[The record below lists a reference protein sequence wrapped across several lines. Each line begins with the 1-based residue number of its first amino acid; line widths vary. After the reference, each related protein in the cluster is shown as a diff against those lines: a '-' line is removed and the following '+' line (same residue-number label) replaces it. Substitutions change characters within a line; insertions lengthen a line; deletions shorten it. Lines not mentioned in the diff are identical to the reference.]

1 MAEGGYLE
9 GILDF
14 DDSEFCDSNLIN
26 NQQSSRITEVPINRK
41 DSLGKK
47 RSSEKEELEQVIKTG
62 TSLLQE
68 VVADVSHLKGTKD
81 ILEKQ
86 VEEAYAQINT
96 ANDTIE
102 SIKQNELKDLEDAL
116 ETGLP
121 AQQMTI
127 TQSSS
132 EASMRSREIGADIVD
147 AAKKINE
154 MKEGTEHFI
163 DAQKE
168 IKEEVESLRSKIE
181 VDLKFTKNKVTE
193 MERKNS
199 ELSLSVQTK
208 EKEIQK
214 MTERLKEIQKLKL
227 KQTEQLKELQNSWAQ
242 YDEQNDQSGKKSETG
257 DDERSADEVLT
268 IIKNHHENV
277 LTEFDV
283 MMQEAISKRQKNKAK
298 HPKM

>member
-14 DDSEFCDSNLIN
+14 DDSEFCDTNLLTP
-26 NQQSSRITEVPINRK
+26 QQSSPRTKVSINRK
-41 DSLGKK
+41 DSLGRKI
-47 RSSEKEELEQVIKTG
+47 SSDKEELEQVIKTG

-68 VVADVSHLKGTKD
+68 VVADVSQLEGTKD

-86 VEEAYAQINT
+86 VQEAYAQINT

-102 SIKQNELKDLEDAL
+102 SIKQNELKDLENAL
-116 ETGLP
+116 EKGLP

-127 TQSSS
+127 TKSSS
-132 EASMRSREIGADIVD
+132 EASMRSREIGADIDD

-181 VDLKFTKNKVTE
+181 VDLKYTKNKVTE

-227 KQTEQLKELQNSWAQ
+227 QQTEQLKELQNSWAQ
-242 YDEQNDQSGKKSETG
+242 YDEQNDQSGMKSETG
-257 DDERSADEVLT
+257 DGGRSADEVLT

-277 LTEFDV
+277 LSEFDV
-283 MMQEAISKRQKNKAK
+283 MMQEAISKREKNKAK
-298 HPKM
+298 HPKV